1 MRGRE
6 VLDSRGSPTVEAEV
20 TLSNGGRFRAA
31 VPSGASTGTHEALEL
46 RDKDPQRYGGIGV
59 LRAVSN
65 VNDVIGPAILG
76 RTLHPGSSLDGEL
89 IALDGSPDKSNLGAN
104 ALLAVSMALAKA
116 QAAVA
121 GHGESLWQEPCTRRG
136 PVTLPVPMFNILNG
150 GRHASNSVDIQEFM
164 VLPVGA
170 PTFSDAL
177 RAGAEVYQQLKAAL
191 RNAGHNL
198 NVGDEGGFAPSLP
211 SNRSAIELVLGAV
224 EAAGYTPGSD
234 VYLGLDVAASELY
247 DQESGEYVLER
258 EGVRLTAPQL
268 VDLYEQWVNDYPI
281 ISIED
286 GLFED
291 DWDGWKE
298 LCARL
303 GHSVQLVG
311 DDLLVT
317 NSHRIQRAID
327 PPACN
332 AVLLKPNQAGTL
344 SETLDAFKLAREAGW
359 DTVMSHRSGETEDT
373 TIADLAVG
381 WDVRQIKTGA
391 PCPLRTC
398 RQVQPPAAHRGRTWQ
413 TRLATPAARLMAA
426 CWTPARPDTFQRPN
440 ASSIACGPCCFSSR
454 LRRFIIWTAHPGP
467 WRIQRL
473 DRERASITLGGTQ

>member
-1 MRGRE
+1 MVAVRLGSALSDSDQRGDAAIAVVQGRE
-6 VLDSRGSPTVEAEV
+6 VLDSRGNPTVEAEI

-46 RDKDPQRYGGIGV
+46 RDKDPQRYGGNGV
-59 LRAVSN
+59 LRAVAN
-65 VNDVIGPAILG
+65 VNDVIGPAITG

-104 ALLAVSMALAKA
+104 ALLAVSMALSKA
-116 QAAVA
+116 QASVA
-121 GHGESLWQEPCTRRG
+121 GHRDSLWQSLAQG
-136 PVTLPVPMFNILNG
+136 GLVTLPVPMFNILNG

-177 RAGAEVYQQLKAAL
+177 RAGVEVYQQLKVSL
-191 RNAGHNL
+191 RDAGHNL

-211 SNRSAIELVLGAV
+211 SNRNAIELVLSAI
-224 EAAGYTPGSD
+224 EAAGYAPGRD

-247 DQESGEYVLER
+247 DQESGDYVLAR
-258 EGVRLTAPQL
+258 EGLRLTAPQL
-268 VDLYEQWVNDYPI
+268 VDLYERWVSDYPI

-291 DWDGWKE
+291 DWDGWQE

-303 GHSVQLVG
+303 GNSVQLVG

-317 NSHRIQRAID
+317 NSRRIQRAVD
-327 PPACN
+327 SASCN

-344 SETLDAFKLAREAGW
+344 SETLDAFKLARGAGW
-359 DTVMSHRSGETEDT
+359 GTVMSHRSGETEDT

-391 PCPLRTC
+391 PARSERVAKYNRLLRIETELGDQA
-398 RQVQPPAAHRGRTWQ
+398 RYAGRDAYVRLLEHR
-413 TRLATPAARLMAA
+413 
-426 CWTPARPDTFQRPN
+426 
-440 ASSIACGPCCFSSR
+440 
-454 LRRFIIWTAHPGP
+454 
-467 WRIQRL
+467 
-473 DRERASITLGGTQ
+473 